1 MENTNYL
8 IPEEEGIDFR
18 KWFFLI
24 LRNWYFFL
32 ICLVVACSIA
42 FVYNYTATEQF
53 EISAKVLIKES
64 KNPLDKENLI
74 SVSLYSNPYQLENE
88 IGILGSSGLIRK
100 SILDLDFF
108 VDYFSEKNFKKK
120 ELYHTAPF
128 KVIFDSLYNQPVG
141 VDFEIVYLSDS
152 LISIEVEAESVS
164 LYDFTR
170 QMVIGRKPELYFV
183 DTIRIG
189 EWFYH
194 DFARFC
200 IVPVERNMEPGFRQS
215 NYSFKFRSLH
225 SLINQYRNIEVSI
238 PNGSS
243 IMDISLKSSN
253 LPKAAMYLNKLLQ
266 NYILKGTERE
276 NEIAERTIEF
286 IDLQLITLVDSLR
299 ISEQLLENFR
309 SDNRLV
315 DIDIQVKQ
323 AYERQIELERK
334 RAELILQSR
343 YLDYLKDNLQSDSI
357 SFDELVAPSTMGIKD
372 AVLNNLV
379 LELVNLHN
387 ERTELTLNTR
397 KNTPYISSIDMR
409 IESLKFKLIETV
421 EYIFNTTILS
431 LEEIEEQNKLV
442 SERLSKLPKEQR
454 ELLKFERKF
463 QFNDEIYTYLLT
475 RRSEMQINKASNV
488 PANEILEEPDVLS
501 ARIVQPNRKINFMIA
516 LFLGLFFPLG
526 ILYLRDVLNDR
537 VQSQDDIKIHRDF
550 PVIGT
555 VLKSDHSE
563 IPSIVHHPDSF
574 ISEAFR
580 MLRANM
586 QFVISDKV
594 PSIIVV
600 TSAMKGEG
608 KSFTAVNYAAVCA
621 TYDKKVCLVDL
632 DLRRPKIASYLNIET
647 NKGMSNYLIG
657 KAGPEE
663 IVYSACDGLFD
674 IIPSGP
680 IPPNPSELIAAE
692 RLFVFIESLKAKYDR
707 IIIDSPPIGMISDA
721 MFISKLSQTI
731 ILVVRHNVTNKT
743 LLESILQDFER
754 NNQKGIKIVFNDLPT
769 SGQSYYRY
777 NYRYSQEGQSF
788 FSKLVNRYR

>member
-1 MENTNYL
+1 MENPNYL
-8 IPEEEGIDFR
+8 IQEEERIDIR
-18 KWFFLI
+18 KWFFRI
-24 LRNWYFFL
+24 LGNWHFIL
-32 ICLVVACSIA
+32 ICLIISGGTT
-42 FVYNYTATEQF
+42 FVYNYLATEQF
-53 EISAKVLIKES
+53 EISSKVLIKDS

-74 SVSLYSNPYQLENE
+74 NVSLYSNPYQLENE
-88 IGILGSSGLIRK
+88 IGILSSSGLIRK

-108 VDYFSEKNFKKK
+108 VDYYSEKNLKKR
-120 ELYHTAPF
+120 ELYHSSPF
-128 KVIFDSLYNQPVG
+128 KVVFDSLHTQPVG
-141 VDFEIVYLSDS
+141 VDFDVVYLSDS
-152 LISIEVEAESVS
+152 LIYMEVEGENVS
-164 LYDFTR
+164 LYDFT
-170 QMVIGRKPELYFV
+170 QQIVTSVKSELSFA
-183 DTIRIG
+183 DTIKIG

-200 IVPVERNMEPGFRQS
+200 IVPVERNMVP
-215 NYSFKFRSLH
+215 NYQELKYKFKFRSLH
-225 SLINQYRNIEVSI
+225 SLINQYRNLEINI

-243 IMDISLKSSN
+243 IMVVSLKNTN
-253 LPKAAMYLNKLLQ
+253 LLKAASYLNKLLI

-299 ISEQLLENFR
+299 ISEQLLENYR

-323 AYERQIELERK
+323 AYERQIELERR

-343 YLDYLKDNLQSDSI
+343 YLDYLKDNLRADSI
-357 SFDELVAPSTMGIKD
+357 LFDELVAPSTMGIQD

-379 LELVNLHN
+379 LELVELHN

-409 IESLKFKLIETV
+409 IESLKLKLIETV
-421 EYIFNTTILS
+421 EYIFNTTVLS
-431 LEEIEEQNKLV
+431 LEEIEDQNKLV

-475 RRSEMQINKASNV
+475 RRSEMQIKKASNV
-488 PANEILEEPDVLS
+488 PANEILEEPDILS
-501 ARIVQPNRKINFMIA
+501 AKLVHPNRKINFIIA
-516 LFLGLFFPLG
+516 FVIGLFFPLG
-526 ILYLRDVLNDR
+526 IIYLQDILNDR
-537 VQSQDDIKIHRDF
+537 VQTQDDIKIHRDF

-555 VLKSDHSE
+555 VLKSDHNE

-594 PSIIVV
+594 PSVIVI

-608 KSFTAVNYAAVCA
+608 KSFTAINYAAVCA
-621 TYDKKVCLVDL
+621 TYNKKICLIDL
-632 DLRRPKIASYLNIET
+632 DLRRPKVSSYLKVNT
-647 NKGMSNYLIG
+647 DKGMSNYLIG
-657 KAGPEE
+657 KAKPEE
-663 IVYSACDGLFD
+663 IIYSACDGLFD

-680 IPPNPSELIAAE
+680 IPPNPSELIASE
-692 RLFVFIESLKAKYDR
+692 RLIGFIESLKTQYDS

-721 MFISKLSQTI
+721 MFITKLTQTI
-731 ILVVRHNVTNKT
+731 LLVVRHNVTNKT

-754 NNQKGIKIVFNDLPT
+754 NNLKGIKIVFNDLPT
-769 SGQSYYRY
+769 SGQGYYRY
-777 NYRYSQEGQSF
+777 SYRYSQEHQGF
-788 FSKLVNRYR
+788 FSKLFNRI